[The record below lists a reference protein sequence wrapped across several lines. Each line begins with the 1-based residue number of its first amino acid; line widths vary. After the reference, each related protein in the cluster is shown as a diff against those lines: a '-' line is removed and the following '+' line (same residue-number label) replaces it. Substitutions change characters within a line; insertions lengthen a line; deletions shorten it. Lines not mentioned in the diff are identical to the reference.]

1 MGPTFGCIIGE
12 QFGRLR
18 KGDRFW
24 HENEPNAALHTDRT
38 AFTACQLQEIRKITL
53 SKVICANS
61 EDIPTV
67 TRSALRQSKI
77 MVDCNSLPDIDLSK
91 WLPGFDCSEDR
102 YVKN

>member
-24 HENEPNAALHTDRT
+24 HENEPNETLHTDVT
-38 AFTACQLQEIRKITL
+38 AFTACQLREIRRITL
-53 SKVICANS
+53 SKIICANS
-61 EDIPTV
+61 DDIPNV
-67 TRSALRQSKI
+67 SRRALRQSKI
-77 MVDCNSLPDIDLSK
+77 LVECERLPDIDLSA
-91 WLPGFDCSEDR
+91 WLPGFDCPEDR